1 MLLLIIGLV
10 IFFASHVLPMQVALR
25 RDLRERLGAKPY
37 ELGIIV
43 ASLIGLA
50 LIVYGY
56 GKVQGLPGKNPI
68 LWVPPVWTK
77 HLLWMIMWLAMILL
91 AASLIPSR
99 IRDWVGHPM
108 LLSTQL
114 WATGHLLANG
124 SAAAILLFG
133 SFLAWS
139 VLDLIS
145 VRRRGAKGPLGA
157 RTATAGGDAAA
168 VALGTTAYLFM
179 LLWGHAWLIGVAAA
193 SFSFAP

>member
-1 MLLLIIGLV
+1 
-10 IFFASHVLPMQVALR
+10 
-25 RDLRERLGAKPY
+25 
-37 ELGIIV
+37 
-43 ASLIGLA
+43 
-50 LIVYGY
+50 
-56 GKVQGLPGKNPI
+56 
-68 LWVPPVWTK
+68 
-77 HLLWMIMWLAMILL
+77 MWLAMILL